1 MFKILGFLLK
11 LIGALIILYLMYVAL
26 VIGAI
31 TLALSGAV

>member
-1 MFKILGFLLK
+1 MFKILGFLLN